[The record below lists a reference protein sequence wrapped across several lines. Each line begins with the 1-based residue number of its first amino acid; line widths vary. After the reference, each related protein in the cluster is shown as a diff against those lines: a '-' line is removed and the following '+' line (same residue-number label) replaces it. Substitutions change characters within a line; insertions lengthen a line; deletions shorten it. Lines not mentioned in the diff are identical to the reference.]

1 MDMGIRVQK
10 DIRNIKHPFIKLL
23 TGLNFNL

>member
-1 MDMGIRVQK
+1 MDMGIRIQK
-10 DIRNIKHPFIKLL
+10 DIRNIKHPSIKFI